1 MLERAEQ
8 LTDQLIAWRRHLHQ
22 HPELGFEERE
32 TARFVVETLRPL
44 DLAIR
49 EGVGKTGVVAELG
62 SPEREGP
69 IVAIR
74 ADMDALPIE
83 EQSGVS
89 FCSQRPG
96 VMHACGH
103 DAHVAMALGAA
114 HLLHA
119 HAREHELPGRIRF
132 LFQPCEETEDAE
144 RQSGAQRMVADGAM
158 EGVAAVVGQHVEPMT
173 PVGRIL
179 LASGPIA
186 AAPDN
191 FYVTITGHG
200 THAASPQ
207 RGVDPI
213 WLSAQVLSAIFA
225 LRGRVTNP
233 VAPAVITVGQIHGG
247 TTENVIPPEVA
258 LSGTIR
264 TFDAETRQRLHQ
276 GLDQAC
282 GIARALGGDYSL
294 TISTGC
300 PPLVNDE
307 RVTALIREAA
317 EALIGAERIG
327 RDEPQCGAEDFA
339 VLASAAP
346 GGFWQLGV
354 GSAEGEGGSDERF
367 DCHDPRF
374 VLDERALPLGAAL
387 LAASA
392 LRLLD
397 EHTRTPP
404 MPA

>member
-8 LTDQLIAWRRHLHQ
+8 LSERMIAWRRHLHQ
-22 HPELGFEERE
+22 HPELGFQERE
-32 TARFVVETLRPL
+32 TAAFVVETLRPL
-44 DLAIR
+44 GLTIR

-62 SPEREGP
+62 SPDREGP
-69 IVAIR
+69 IVAVR
-74 ADMDALPIE
+74 ADMDALPIA

-89 FCSQRPG
+89 YCSQRPG

-119 HAREHELPGRIRF
+119 HARERGLPGRIRF
-132 LFQPCEETEDAE
+132 LFQPCEETEDGE
-144 RQSGAQRMVADGAM
+144 QKSGAQRMVEDGAM
-158 EGVAAVVGQHVEPMT
+158 EGVVAVVGQHVEPMT

-191 FYVTITGHG
+191 FHITITGHG

-213 WLSAQVLSAIFA
+213 WLSAQVLSAIYG
-225 LRGRVTNP
+225 LRGRATSP
-233 VAPAVITVGQIHGG
+233 TASAVITVGQIHGG
-247 TTENVIPPEVA
+247 TTENVIPPQVT

-264 TFDAETRQRLHQ
+264 TFDAETRRRLHE
-276 GLDQAC
+276 GLTQAC
-282 GIARALGGDYSL
+282 GIARTLGGDYSL

-300 PPLVNDE
+300 PALVNDE
-307 RVTALIREAA
+307 RVTALIREVA
-317 EALIGAERIG
+317 EGLIGPERIG

-354 GSAEGEGGSDERF
+354 GSDRDEAGERY

-374 VLDERALPLGAAL
+374 VLDERALPLGAAM

-397 EHTRTPP
+397 EYASATP
-404 MPA
+404 

>member
-8 LTDQLIAWRRHLHQ
+8 LADQMVEWRRHLHQ

-44 DLAIR
+44 GLTIR

-62 SPEREGP
+62 PAGGDREGP

-74 ADMDALPIE
+74 ADMDALPVE
-83 EQSGVS
+83 EQSGVR
-89 FCSQRPG
+89 FCSRRPG

-103 DAHVAMALGAA
+103 DAHVAMGLGAA
-114 HLLHA
+114 YLLHEYA
-119 HAREHELPGRIRF
+119 QRHALPGRIRF
-132 LFQPCEETEDAE
+132 LFQPCEETADAE
-144 RQSGAQRMVADGAM
+144 HKSGAQRMVEDGAM

-186 AAPDN
+186 AAPDD
-191 FYVTITGHG
+191 FHITIHGHG
-200 THAASPQ
+200 THAASPHQ
-207 RGVDPI
+207 GVDPI
-213 WLSAQVLSAIFA
+213 WLSAQVLNAIYA
-225 LRGRVTNP
+225 LRGRLTKP
-233 VAPAVITVGQIHGG
+233 TAPAIITVGQIHGG
-247 TTENVIPPEVA
+247 TTENVIPPEVT

-264 TFDAETRQRLHQ
+264 TFDADTRRRLHA
-276 GLDQAC
+276 GLEQAC
-282 GIARALGGDYSL
+282 AIARTFGGDFSL
-294 TISTGC
+294 SINGGC
-300 PPLVNDE
+300 PALVNDE
-307 RVTALIREAA
+307 RVTAAIREVA
-317 EALIGAERIG
+317 EGLIGAERIG

-339 VLASAAP
+339 VLATAAP

-354 GSAEGEGGSDERF
+354 RSEEDSGECF

-374 VLDERALPLGAAL
+374 VLDERALPLGAAM
-387 LAASA
+387 LASSA

-397 EHTRTPP
+397 D
-404 MPA
+404 AAAKV